1 MVYLIHTYLNCFE
14 INLLGETQRHQ
25 REDYKVQLEIKE
37 NGELEV
43 LPLSYWLGKSSDD
56 FLGPRA
62 WDRNSRSL
70 KLGSGGLNLTVV
82 KPIEKIGENKNVD
95 LEKVKEIRKITDLP
109 EMTKVKLGA
118 TFDNHMTGT
127 PGLFV
132 TYLEFSN
139 VILDKS
145 RWWIGITDAPVKSIC
160 TQNEHIIYI
169 KHNSNIKVARGSLV
183 AKTYFTLFC
192 RFIYNRMD
200 FYQAI

>member
-1 MVYLIHTYLNCFE
+1 M
-14 INLLGETQRHQ
+14 
-25 REDYKVQLEIKE
+25 
-37 NGELEV
+37 
-43 LPLSYWLGKSSDD
+43 LPLNYYWPGKSSHDY
-56 FLGPRA
+56 LGPRA
-62 WDRNSRSL
+62 WNKQSRQL

-118 TFDNHMTGT
+118 TFDNHMTCT
-127 PGLFV
+127 PDLFV
-132 TYLEFSN
+132 TCLDLSN

-145 RWWIGITDAPVKSIC
+145 RWWVGITDAPVKSIC
-160 TQNEHIIYI
+160 TQSQHIIYI

>member
-1 MVYLIHTYLNCFE
+1 M
-14 INLLGETQRHQ
+14 
-25 REDYKVQLEIKE
+25 
-37 NGELEV
+37 
-43 LPLSYWLGKSSDD
+43 
-56 FLGPRA
+56 
-62 WDRNSRSL
+62 
-70 KLGSGGLNLTVV
+70 V